1 MVVQEVFMNIKKGCL
16 VVASVLLAAGLFAC
30 SDSNNP
36 GLPENEVVGGA
47 DDGAAVSETA
57 LADEGGEAAATE
69 EKAQAADEADESQK
83 ADAADVADATQATDA
98 ADSKEAP
105 QSAQAADVAEV
116 PVQEPTTV
124 DPAALDSAVLDSIFN
139 ILFPDGIEGIDTAR
153 HDPDSVGVW
162 HFYDPRGT
170 HDNPDFAYGSMT
182 DPRDGIVYKTTTI
195 GGQVWMAENLNYFDI
210 EGAPS
215 SIKNDWCYWDKPE
228 NCESAGRLYT
238 WTVAKRVCP
247 EGWRLPT
254 NEDWTALL
262 TAVGADT
269 LNPIAWTGANALKSK
284 SGWENSGSG
293 TDDYGFTALPAGKA
307 FFNDLQSGFTNHGC
321 SSYMWSATE
330 ADPSAGGDT
339 LAFSVEL
346 NCSNEFAIVNT
357 VKKYSGFS
365 IRCVKD

>member
-1 MVVQEVFMNIKKGCL
+1 MTLKKGCII
-16 VVASVLLAAGLFAC
+16 VASVMLSAGFFAC
-30 SDSNNP
+30 SDSSNP
-36 GLPENEVVGGA
+36 GVSESDVSAVGGA
-47 DDGAAVSETA
+47 DDGAAVSKTVVAGEE
-57 LADEGGEAAATE
+57 DEAVTE
-69 EKAQAADEADESQK
+69 EKQAAEGAGENV
-83 ADAADVADATQATDA
+83 AEDVAG
-98 ADSKEAP
+98 
-105 QSAQAADVAEV
+105 DVAEDV
-116 PVQEPTTV
+116 AAQDPV
-124 DPAALDSAVLDSIFN
+124 AMDSSVFDSVFN
-139 ILFPDGIEGIDTAR
+139 ILFPDGIEGVDTAR

-170 HDNPDFAYGSMT
+170 HDNPDFASGSMT

-215 SIKNDWCYWDKPE
+215 AIKNDWCYWDKPE

-269 LNPIAWTGANALKSK
+269 LNPIAWTGANVLKSK

-293 TDDYGFTALPAGKA
+293 TDDFGFTALPAGKA

-346 NCSNEFAIVNT
+346 NCSNELAIVNT

>member
-1 MVVQEVFMNIKKGCL
+1 MTLKKGCII
-16 VVASVLLAAGLFAC
+16 VASVMLSAGFFAC
-30 SDSNNP
+30 SDSSNP
-36 GLPENEVVGGA
+36 GVSESDVSAVGGA
-47 DDGAAVSETA
+47 DDGAAVSKTVVAGEEDEAVTEEKQA
-57 LADEGGEAAATE
+57 AEGAGENVADAG
-69 EKAQAADEADESQK
+69 EKAQAA
-83 ADAADVADATQATDA
+83 
-98 ADSKEAP
+98 
-105 QSAQAADVAEV
+105 QAADAGNVAEDV
-116 PVQEPTTV
+116 AGDVAENVAAQ
-124 DPAALDSAVLDSIFN
+124 DPAAMDSSVFDSVFN

-269 LNPIAWTGANALKSK
+269 LNPIAWTGANVLKSK

-330 ADPSAGGDT
+330 ADPSAGRDT

-346 NCSNEFAIVNT
+346 NCSNELAIVNT

>member
-1 MVVQEVFMNIKKGCL
+1 MTLKKGCII
-16 VVASVLLAAGLFAC
+16 VASVMLSAGFFAC
-30 SDSNNP
+30 SDSSNP
-36 GLPENEVVGGA
+36 GVSESDVSAVGGA
-47 DDGAAVSETA
+47 DDGAAVSKTVVAGEEDEAVTEEKQA
-57 LADEGGEAAATE
+57 AEGAGENVADAG
-69 EKAQAADEADESQK
+69 EKAQAAQT
-83 ADAADVADATQATDA
+83 ADAGNVAENVAG
-98 ADSKEAP
+98 
-105 QSAQAADVAEV
+105 DVAENAAA
-116 PVQEPTTV
+116 Q
-124 DPAALDSAVLDSIFN
+124 DPAAMDSSVFDSVFN
-139 ILFPDGIEGIDTAR
+139 ILFPDGIEGVDTAR

-269 LNPIAWTGANALKSK
+269 LNPIAWTGANVLKSK

-293 TDDYGFTALPAGKA
+293 TDDFGFTALPAGKA

-346 NCSNEFAIVNT
+346 NCSNELAIVNT

>member
-1 MVVQEVFMNIKKGCL
+1 MKRIMEKWVMTLKKFQFLAASAVVATAFVACDNASSSPDGLNDDLSAVNSADGAKASTKQSQEVSPVSLDETLELNETSNIADEVRDTVVQ
-16 VVASVLLAAGLFAC
+16 
-30 SDSNNP
+30 
-36 GLPENEVVGGA
+36 
-47 DDGAAVSETA
+47 
-57 LADEGGEAAATE
+57 
-69 EKAQAADEADESQK
+69 
-83 ADAADVADATQATDA
+83 
-98 ADSKEAP
+98 
-105 QSAQAADVAEV
+105 
-116 PVQEPTTV
+116 TV
-124 DPAALDSAVLDSIFN
+124 DNYALCMESSACVDSVIN
-139 ILFPDGIEGIDTAR
+139 ILFPNGIDIDTAR

-170 HDNPDFAYGSMT
+170 HDNPNFAYGEMT

-215 SIKNDWCYWDKPE
+215 SIKNDWCYWDKSE

-269 LNPIAWTGANALKSK
+269 LNPIAWTGANVLKSM

-293 TDDYGFTALPAGKA
+293 TDDFGFTALPAGKA
-307 FFNDLQSGFTNHGC
+307 FFNKTQSGFTNHGC

-330 ADPSAGGDT
+330 ADLAAGGDT

-346 NCSNEFAIVNT
+346 NCSNELAIVNT

>member
-1 MVVQEVFMNIKKGCL
+1 MSIKKKIRQCFL
-16 VVASVLLAAGLFAC
+16 AGLLSGGAVLSVCAFSAC
-30 SDSNNP
+30 SGDAATSSSADGELNAA
-36 GLPENEVVGGA
+36 EKVAVADEVVEENCFEVSNQSA
-47 DDGAAVSETA
+47 PEPSEGAAKPAVPDVSSSSEETV
-57 LADEGGEAAATE
+57 
-69 EKAQAADEADESQK
+69 S
-83 ADAADVADATQATDA
+83 DV
-98 ADSKEAP
+98 
-105 QSAQAADVAEV
+105 
-116 PVQEPTTV
+116 V
-124 DPAALDSAVLDSIFN
+124 DLETSSLDSVFN
-139 ILFPDGIEGIDTAR
+139 ILFPDGVEGVDTAR

-238 WTVAKRVCP
+238 WKVAKRVCP

-254 NEDWTALL
+254 NDDWTALL

-269 LNPIAWTGANALKSK
+269 LNPIAWTGANVLKSK

-293 TDDYGFTALPAGKA
+293 TDDFGFTALPAGKA

-330 ADPSAGGDT
+330 ADLAAGGDT

-346 NCSNEFAIVNT
+346 NCSNELAIVNT

-365 IRCVKD
+365 VRCVKE